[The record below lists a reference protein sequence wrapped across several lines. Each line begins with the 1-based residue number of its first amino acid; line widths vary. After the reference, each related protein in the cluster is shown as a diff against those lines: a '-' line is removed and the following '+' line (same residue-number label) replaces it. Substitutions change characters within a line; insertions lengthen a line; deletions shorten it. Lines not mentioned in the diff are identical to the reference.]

1 MTVMRRSTGA
11 SEASVLATE
20 LLGDEPL
27 QAAPQI
33 QIEPDAT
40 IDLVVDAL
48 AGSVPAARRLRQ
60 DLWPRMLQK
69 ILFLV
74 NEQDLMEE
82 HQVALETH
90 LVKLPVL
97 ATVYER
103 PSEALAQWAIV
114 GIREILGRPIAYPYA
129 RAVSPSVAW
138 SFERA
143 LLCVQATELGDAHLV
158 KGVLDVSYDEIGR
171 WLGVSGSAVSA
182 WARGESEPRPAV
194 ALRLREIADFAATM
208 DENIKPERIAPLFA
222 ASPVP
227 ALDGRTYKQA
237 FDDGE
242 TPAFC
247 TDVLRRGA
255 GLPPRTVRGWAWL
268 TGLPEESA
276 RELATD
282 EIVEPAPAPAPAPS
296 GRRASRSNRKLE
308 GLRARKH

>member
-1 MTVMRRSTGA
+1 LS
-11 SEASVLATE
+11 LATE

-27 QAAPQI
+27 QAALQI

-40 IDLVVDAL
+40 IILVVDAL
-48 AGSVPAARRLRQ
+48 AGNVPAARRLLQ
-60 DLWPRMLQK
+60 DLWPRIIQK
-69 ILFLV
+69 ILLLV

-82 HQVALETH
+82 DQVALEAH

-114 GIREILGRPIAYPYA
+114 GVREILGRPVSYPRA
-129 RAVSPSVAW
+129 RPVSPSVFW
-138 SFERA
+138 DFERA
-143 LLCVQATELGDAHLV
+143 LLCAQTTELDDARLV
-158 KGVLDVSYDEIGR
+158 KSVLDVSYDEIGR

-182 WARGESEPRPAV
+182 WARGVSEPRPAV

-208 DENIKPERIAPLFA
+208 DENLRPDRIAPLFA

-227 ALDGRTYKQA
+227 ALGGRTYKQA

-247 TDVLRRGA
+247 TDVLRRGV

-276 RELATD
+276 RTLATD
-282 EIVEPAPAPAPAPS
+282 EIVEPAPAPTPAPS
-296 GRRASRSNRKLE
+296 GRRVGRSKRKLE
-308 GLRARKH
+308 GLRARKR